1 MHAYWE
7 DQDRGATIED
17 EYRCWL
23 ADQDRSSEEEYQAH
37 AIIKRH
43 RHEIVVAE
51 RNVQE
56 ALTDERIRRQN
67 L

>member
-51 RNVQE
+51 RNETE
-56 ALTDERIRRQN
+56 AMADADHRRQH
-67 L
+67 